1 MLGRRSLVG
10 TRLLGRQR
18 RIARATGLS
27 LSEAVAGRHEPP
39 KSVEGA
45 TRLAR
50 VKLLMRQ
57 SAAPAPAPA
66 APAAPAAAAA
76 PPSAPAAAPSGEGE
90 DWSASTTES
99 TVVPGM
105 SDWAAEYLFGDQ
117 QVAREAAIPWAGG
130 LGVTPRTPEERKL
143 SRLKRGAPEVAR
155 GARILEPGDELPAA
169 EAPSPSPEPSETSVA
184 RTPTPQQVS
193 SRQVSRSAS
202 AEPTAGHEP
211 ASPAAG
217 HETASPAPRA
227 PAPPAASSAPP

>member
-45 TRLAR
+45 TRLAP

-57 SAAPAPAPA
+57 SSAPAPARPAPA
-66 APAAPAAAAA
+66 APAA

-105 SDWAAEYLFGDQ
+105 SDWAAEYL
-117 QVAREAAIPWAGG
+117 
-130 LGVTPRTPEERKL
+130 
-143 SRLKRGAPEVAR
+143 
-155 GARILEPGDELPAA
+155 
-169 EAPSPSPEPSETSVA
+169 
-184 RTPTPQQVS
+184 
-193 SRQVSRSAS
+193 
-202 AEPTAGHEP
+202 
-211 ASPAAG
+211 
-217 HETASPAPRA
+217 
-227 PAPPAASSAPP
+227 

>member
-105 SDWAAEYLFGDQ
+105 SDWAAEFLFGDE
-117 QVAREAAIPWAGG
+117 QVARAAADPWAGG

-143 SRLKRGAPEVAR
+143 SRLKRGAPEAAR
-155 GARILEPGDELPAA
+155 GARILEPGDEPPAT
-169 EAPSPSPEPSETSVA
+169 APTESIA
-184 RTPTPQQVS
+184 RTPAP
-193 SRQVSRSAS
+193 SA
-202 AEPTAGHEP
+202 
-211 ASPAAG
+211 
-217 HETASPAPRA
+217 A
-227 PAPPAASSAPP
+227 PAPPAAPSPPAAP